1 MSPLLLADLRS
12 KRVTALVVLAAAG
25 GSAGLLAGQTE
36 AGAAVAPPTC
46 QEPTVAALESTTMLD
61 DACAPQEE
69 TPQEESTYRLCH
81 DDNDGK
87 GPWKE
92 ESGPS
97 RGELEK
103 DHAAAEKKDEDDLH
117 GNDHWLTEDGESCP
131 DPVDPPKEQEP
142 AIVVQEQPA
151 QQQAAQPQ
159 QQAPAPQAQSA
170 PSLARRSCGSR
181 RSFRIRVRTRK
192 ADPVVRAT
200 VSVNGKTVRVL
211 RGSRLTAPVSL
222 SGLPKGRYS
231 ITITATTKSGRK
243 LTGVRRY
250 RTCTPKSSRLTIP
263 KPL

>member
-12 KRVTALVVLAAAG
+12 KRLTALVVLAAAG
-25 GSAGLLAGQTE
+25 GSVGVLAGQSE
-36 AGAAVAPPTC
+36 AGAAETAPTC
-46 QEPTVAALESTTMLD
+46 QEPTVAALDTSTMLD
-61 DACAPQEE
+61 ETCAPAEE
-69 TPQEESTYRLCH
+69 EESSYRLCH
-81 DDNDGK
+81 DDGDGK

-97 RGELEK
+97 RGDLAKAHE
-103 DHAAAEKKDEDDLH
+103 AEDKEDEDGLH
-117 GNDHWLTEDGESCP
+117 GNDSWLEDGESCP
-131 DPVDPPKEQEP
+131 DPVAPPKEEEP
-142 AIVVQEQPA
+142 VIVVEQQPA
-151 QQQAAQPQ
+151 PQQAAAVQPQ
-159 QQAPAPQAQSA
+159 QQAAAPQPQSA
-170 PSLARRSCGSR
+170 PSLTRRSCASR

-200 VSVNGKTVRVL
+200 VAVNGRTVRVL

-250 RTCTPKSSRLTIP
+250 RTCTPKPARLTIP